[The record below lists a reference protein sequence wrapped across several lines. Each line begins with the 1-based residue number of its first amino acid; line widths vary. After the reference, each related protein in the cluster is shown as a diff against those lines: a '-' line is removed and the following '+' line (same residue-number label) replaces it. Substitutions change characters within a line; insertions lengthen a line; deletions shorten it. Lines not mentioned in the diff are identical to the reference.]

1 MNFLMS
7 IFGDIIG
14 VTLTFVIVVTAV
26 IVAWIM
32 FRRFY
37 RVASANEALVISGGR
52 RAKPQ
57 VIIAGGKFVS
67 PLKKCVTF
75 PLNVM
80 TIRSDEQE
88 TQSNSMVP
96 IIVQWT
102 AQLRADTTN
111 EETLEQAVIGFL
123 GSSEGDIRDSLKQTL
138 DGEVRAVLGL
148 MTPEDVVR
156 NKADLSTKVSDNVN
170 DRMKEL
176 GFILI
181 SLNIAEV
188 TDRNNHYFNLG
199 AMEREGR
206 RREAE
211 NITAEA
217 EQSIAETKAA
227 TDKAARFAE
236 LEKEENVAER
246 QRDVDLKRAGF
257 KAEVDQAQTDADYA
271 GQVREQERLTD
282 LATRQGAVAVERE
295 RQGQAAAEARRN
307 VVTTEAET
315 ARQKLTIEAEAQREK
330 SEIEA
335 TATATIIRTRATG
348 EAEAA
353 REQARGD
360 ADAIKTRADAQAE
373 QIRKAGQANA
383 DAEEALGKAR
393 AAAALAEGQ
402 ARAEAERLMAE
413 ALSAND
419 AVNLQVTLAEIE
431 SKTRIEVSTAI
442 ATAVAEVGTNT
453 TIIDMSGGSSTGDGD
468 LLNRFL
474 GNLPETLK
482 RLDVKNEALNGKSVT
497 DSINALSAALLN
509 QNPMLDVSDVAT
521 EPEEPDELKPTL
533 VDDALVD
540 DALSPGE
547 SAEDT
552 PLSDEPLKTTVD
564 KTSSLDEDSDLLPF
578 VSDRLVADST
588 PVSAY
593 PVESGYG
600 SLSTA
605 GYAAPEVGEPVVV
618 TIDPA
623 PAEGAAAAVAM
634 VSAAPVAVAAVTP
647 AVTAAVEATQAAVS
661 TVESY
666 LAAAVALAE
675 AEPDDSAPITAAD
688 AISVLSQLASSY
700 NLNSVEIE
708 EVADIVRFLASNTK
722 LSEAD
727 VNSLVDFSV
736 FTIRQMRENGQTINP
751 RSIAIQ
757 MIDIDGD
764 GKASVRE
771 LISAARRIRQAQ
783 RARR

>member
-1 MNFLMS
+1 M
-7 IFGDIIG
+7 DRIIEAIGGAIGG
-14 VTLTFVIVVTAV
+14 VMTVIVG
-26 IVAWIM
+26 ILLFIILLFL

-123 GSSEGDIRDSLKQTL
+123 GSSESDIRDSLKQTL

-156 NKADLSTKVSDNVN
+156 NKADLSMKVSDNVN

-188 TDRNNHYFNLG
+188 TDRNNHYYNLG
-199 AMEREGR
+199 ALEREGR

-236 LEKEENVAER
+236 LIKEENVAER

-257 KAEVDQAQTDADYA
+257 KAEVDQAQTDAAYA

-295 RQGQAAAEARRN
+295 KQSQAAAEARRN

-315 ARQKLTIEAEAQREK
+315 ARQKLKIETEAQK
-330 SEIEA
+330 DKAEIDA
-335 TATATIIRTRATG
+335 VAAASIAQKRAAG

-353 REQARGD
+353 REKARGE
-360 ADAIKTRADAQAE
+360 ADAVKTRAEADAE
-373 QIRKAGQANA
+373 QIRRTGQANA

-393 AAAALAEGQ
+393 AAATLAEGQ
-402 ARAEAERLMAE
+402 AKAEAERLMAE
-413 ALSAND
+413 ALAAND

-431 SKTRIEVSTAI
+431 SRTRIEVSTAI

-453 TIIDMSGGSSTGDGD
+453 TIIDLGGGGPTGDGD
-468 LLNRFL
+468 LLNRFI

-482 RLDVKNEALNGKSVT
+482 RLDVKNQALSGKPIADTLNGLVSAL
-497 DSINALSAALLN
+497 INKEPVLELPVDIQTQELQPDQMLSADETTSEPQPDSLPIEDEVTPVEPLPDLLIDADEVEEYADDIVQAAIIDFTEAIMADVEYPSEPLSTPDAIESPSLETPISVDQALVA
-509 QNPMLDVSDVAT
+509 QEVITTDYHLDKT
-521 EPEEPDELKPTL
+521 ETAEIAEIVKTLAEDGKLLEDEL
-533 VDDALVD
+533 
-540 DALSPGE
+540 
-547 SAEDT
+547 
-552 PLSDEPLKTTVD
+552 SD
-564 KTSSLDEDSDLLPF
+564 
-578 VSDRLVADST
+578 
-588 PVSAY
+588 
-593 PVESGYG
+593 
-600 SLSTA
+600 
-605 GYAAPEVGEPVVV
+605 
-618 TIDPA
+618 
-623 PAEGAAAAVAM
+623 
-634 VSAAPVAVAAVTP
+634 
-647 AVTAAVEATQAAVS
+647 
-661 TVESY
+661 
-666 LAAAVALAE
+666 
-675 AEPDDSAPITAAD
+675 
-688 AISVLSQLASSY
+688 
-700 NLNSVEIE
+700 
-708 EVADIVRFLASNTK
+708 
-722 LSEAD
+722 
-727 VNSLVDFSV
+727 LVDFSI
-736 FTIRQMRENGQTINP
+736 FTIRRIRESGQSVNP
-751 RSIAIQ
+751 RSIARQ
-757 MIDIDGD
+757 LLDVDSD
-764 GKASVRE
+764 GKTSVKE
-771 LISAARRIRQAQ
+771 LIAGVRRVRQAQ
-783 RARR
+783 KSLKDKR